1 MILGHTLFI
10 YFSNRFLKAILGLFL
25 FAAALI
31 FLFDVLELVRRG
43 GDREGFSVLRVAMIS
58 ALRVPLLLEQVI
70 PFTILFGAIAAFV
83 TLSRA
88 LELVV
93 TRASGISIWQFST
106 PAVAVGLILGVF
118 SVAVYNPAAVW
129 FQHKSEEVSAGLFGA
144 EQSFLLQ
151 STKEIWVR
159 QDGED
164 GESVL
169 LAKTLLDG
177 GTRLRGVTIFT
188 FDEDGTFRERVEAD
202 EARLGNEIWYLDNAI
217 VYTTEQDPQPY
228 GQYQVSTF
236 LTATEVRES
245 IGSPES
251 ISFWNLPRFIELA
264 RNAGLPAYRYNLQ
277 YHTLMARPLLL
288 VAMILIAA
296 AVSLKVS
303 RFGGLGSM
311 ILGGILAGFVLY
323 VLTELA
329 KDFGGAG
336 IVPPLLA
343 AWAPGIFGVLMGL
356 TILLHQEDG

>member
-1 MILGHTLFI
+1 MILGRTLAA
-10 YFSNRFLKAILGLFL
+10 YFSGRFLKAILGLFL
-25 FAAALI
+25 FAAVLI
-31 FLFDVLELVRRG
+31 YMFDVLELVRRG
-43 GDREGFSVLRVAMIS
+43 SDREGFTVLRVALIS

-70 PFTILFGAIAAFV
+70 PFTVLFGSIAAFV

-93 TRASGISIWQFST
+93 ARASGISVWQFSV
-106 PAVAVGLILGVF
+106 PAVFVGFLLGVL
-118 SVAVYNPAAVW
+118 SITTYNPTAVW
-129 FQHKSEEVSAGLFGA
+129 LQKKSDEVAAGLFGA
-144 EQSFLLQ
+144 DQTFLIQ
-151 STKEIWVR
+151 NSNEVWVR
-159 QDGED
+159 QDGVD

-169 LAKTLLDG
+169 LAKQLLDA
-177 GTRLRGVTIFT
+177 GTRLLGVTVFT
-188 FDEDGTFRERVEAD
+188 FEKDGSFRERIEA
-202 EARLGNEIWYLDNAI
+202 EQARLGNKIWHLDDAI
-217 VYTTEQDPQPY
+217 VYTTEEDPQTY
-228 GQYQVSTF
+228 GQYQISTF

-245 IGSPES
+245 IGAPES
-251 ISFWNLPRFIELA
+251 ISFWDLPRFIDLA

-277 YHTLMARPLLL
+277 YQSLLARPLLL

-311 ILGGILAGFVLY
+311 ILGGILSGFVLY

-336 IVPPLLA
+336 IVPPTVA

-356 TILLHQEDG
+356 TILLNQEDG